1 MRCRTLPVYAR
12 PTAVQPRSRQRTPE
26 APRLKGSGG
35 PCKTPVDIMVG
46 NRIVLI
52 GLGLLGFTVTAC
64 CIAKEYVVIGQ
75 LRCFWALNFNF
86 WGTASN

>member
-1 MRCRTLPVYAR
+1 MRRRTLPAYAR
-12 PTAVQPRSRQRTPE
+12 PTAVQPHSRQRTPE

-35 PCKTPVDIMVG
+35 PCKTPVNIMVG
-46 NRIVLI
+46 NRIGLI
-52 GLGLLGFTVTAC
+52 ELGLLCFTVSAC

-75 LRCFWALNFNF
+75 LRCFWALNCNF